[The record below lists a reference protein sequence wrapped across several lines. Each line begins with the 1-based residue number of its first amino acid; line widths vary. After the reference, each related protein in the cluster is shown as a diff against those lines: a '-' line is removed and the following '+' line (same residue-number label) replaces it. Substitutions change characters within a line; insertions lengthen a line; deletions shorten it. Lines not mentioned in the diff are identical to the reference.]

1 MEPPMLRE
9 DVNSMLLVL
18 NFKLFQQNTELI
30 MKTLNSAINQI
41 NIRVKW
47 QWILYKIKERIKI

>member
-18 NFKLFQQNTELI
+18 NFKLFQQNNELI

-41 NIRVKW
+41 NIRVK
-47 QWILYKIKERIKI
+47 

>member
-41 NIRVKW
+41 NIRVK
-47 QWILYKIKERIKI
+47 